1 MFDSKNLARTLI
13 KLSTGPHADKAIE
26 AFFIMMQQKNL
37 MGLLPNIKKYIER
50 SRELTSHY
58 NNLTI
63 TSKHTLS
70 AQDQSDIISLV
81 GADKDVVVAC
91 IQDDSVVGGFSAI
104 YKGHIYDGSL
114 RNQIIQL
121 RGQLRH

>member
-91 IQDDSVVGGFSAI
+91 IQDDSVVGGFSAV

>member
-70 AQDQSDIISLV
+70 TQDQSDIISLV

-91 IQDDSVVGGFSAI
+91 IQDDSVVGGFSAV

>member
-70 AQDQSDIISLV
+70 TQDQADIIALV
-81 GADKDVVVAC
+81 GADKDVIVQC
-91 IQDDSVVGGFSAI
+91 IQDDSVVGGFSAV